1 MVLEDL
7 VFQKSPGA
15 MLPYCGGWGGFPY
28 PELSGVQLPSRCPR
42 CYSTPSRRPNFFS
55 QFIENIKQEM
65 AKNKEM
71 KESLKKFREEA
82 QRLEHSEALQKARQK
97 YQAVES
103 EASKTSE
110 VFKEGLGSIKDK
122 VQETLDEVCLI
133 PKQCKEFDLS
143 FFVTDFESLHRHGS
157 RFEVSR
163 QIREELGKSA
173 RGAAETISESGQKIG
188 KSGAFQTIS
197 QTAAAVKQELDTTG
211 MHAHVYRAPEKL
223 RKRVDTD
230 TVQDFKTVQANTEA
244 MGVELHK
251 DSKFYESWQNFKDN
265 NPYVNKVLDWKIKYD
280 ESDNP
285 VIRATRLFTDKVSD
299 VMGGLFQ
306 KTELSETLTEICKLD
321 PNFDKVQFL
330 RECES
335 DIIPNILESMIR
347 GDLEIL
353 KSWCHDGPYNL
364 LSTPIKQAQQ
374 LGYRFSSK
382 VLDIDN
388 VDITMG
394 KVMDQGPILV
404 ITFTS
409 QQILCVKDAKGT
421 VVEGDPEKVLRVNY
435 VWVLC
440 RDKTELNPKAAW
452 RLLDLSAQSTE
463 QLAPLGPT
471 STKEITGPPSQSPAR
486 QVRILT
492 LGECPTPK
500 GSTTP
505 APYIP

>member
-1 MVLEDL
+1 
-7 VFQKSPGA
+7 
-15 MLPYCGGWGGFPY
+15 
-28 PELSGVQLPSRCPR
+28 
-42 CYSTPSRRPNFFS
+42 
-55 QFIENIKQEM
+55 
-65 AKNKEM
+65 
-71 KESLKKFREEA
+71 
-82 QRLEHSEALQKARQK
+82 
-97 YQAVES
+97 
-103 EASKTSE
+103 
-110 VFKEGLGSIKDK
+110 
-122 VQETLDEVCLI
+122 
-133 PKQCKEFDLS
+133 
-143 FFVTDFESLHRHGS
+143 
-157 RFEVSR
+157 
-163 QIREELGKSA
+163 
-173 RGAAETISESGQKIG
+173 
-188 KSGAFQTIS
+188 
-197 QTAAAVKQELDTTG
+197 

-463 QLAPLGPT
+463 QL
-471 STKEITGPPSQSPAR
+471 
-486 QVRILT
+486 V
-492 LGECPTPK
+492 
-500 GSTTP
+500 
-505 APYIP
+505 